1 MKLYSLLDEAC
12 FHLHSRIRE
21 FLVSPGMDT
30 NQEYLCMSELWKNPD
45 IKPLKKLFLQR
56 EEPAVQFNS
65 GTLALNRKA
74 KNNPDPTIY
83 PVLDWNDIKFQDVI
97 GEGNFGQVLK
107 ARIKKDGLRMDA
119 AIKRMKGQC
128 LATSR
133 QRFTWAGR
141 KLGFLLNLC
150 SMLLHYL
157 NKKLAWCQSCS
168 VQLQLIFPLRSAGDR
183 VRT

>member
-1 MKLYSLLDEAC
+1 M
-12 FHLHSRIRE
+12 IRKYIY
-21 FLVSPGMDT
+21 F
-30 NQEYLCMSELWKNPD
+30 
-45 IKPLKKLFLQR
+45 FFQR

-119 AIKRMKGQC
+119 AIKRMKGGWVG
-128 LATSR
+128 R
-133 QRFTWAGR
+133 QPFSGE
-141 KLGFLLNLC
+141 GDSHFLLRSSLC
-150 SMLLHYL
+150 GRILFRPEVALVADVVVVCADEGGVS
-157 NKKLAWCQSCS
+157 
-168 VQLQLIFPLRSAGDR
+168 FT
-183 VRT
+183 VRPMVDSIRIWM

>member
-1 MKLYSLLDEAC
+1 M
-12 FHLHSRIRE
+12 HLRI
-21 FLVSPGMDT
+21 T
-30 NQEYLCMSELWKNPD
+30 NV
-45 IKPLKKLFLQR
+45 LKTKMTRKYIFFQR

-119 AIKRMKGQC
+119 AIKRMKGQR
-128 LATSR
+128 LEDSLS
-133 QRFTWAGR
+133 
-141 KLGFLLNLC
+141 LGIGNSHFLLKSSLC
-150 SMLLHYL
+150 GHIYIKPEVALVSDV
-157 NKKLAWCQSCS
+157 AVCVC
-168 VQLQLIFPLRSAGDR
+168 R
-183 VRT
+183 

>member
-1 MKLYSLLDEAC
+1 M
-12 FHLHSRIRE
+12 
-21 FLVSPGMDT
+21 
-30 NQEYLCMSELWKNPD
+30 
-45 IKPLKKLFLQR
+45 
-56 EEPAVQFNS
+56 QFNS

-128 LATSR
+128 LRSS
-133 QRFTWAGR
+133 QHFTRVGR
-141 KLGFLLNLC
+141 KLDFLSNL
-150 SMLLHYL
+150 SAMVLHYL
-157 NKKLAWCQSCS
+157 NKKLA
-168 VQLQLIFPLRSAGDR
+168 
-183 VRT
+183 

>member
-1 MKLYSLLDEAC
+1 M
-12 FHLHSRIRE
+12 
-21 FLVSPGMDT
+21 
-30 NQEYLCMSELWKNPD
+30 
-45 IKPLKKLFLQR
+45 
-56 EEPAVQFNS
+56 QFNS

-128 LATSR
+128 VAKSSQHFSR
-133 QRFTWAGR
+133 VGR
-141 KLGFLLNLC
+141 KLDFLLNL
-150 SMLLHYL
+150 SSVVSHSLS
-157 NKKLAWCQSCS
+157 KTLAQG
-168 VQLQLIFPLRSAGDR
+168 QIQTLRATECDISFE
-183 VRT
+183 VSL

>member
-1 MKLYSLLDEAC
+1 M
-12 FHLHSRIRE
+12 
-21 FLVSPGMDT
+21 T
-30 NQEYLCMSELWKNPD
+30 NVLTQKKNG
-45 IKPLKKLFLQR
+45 IFSFQR

-119 AIKRMKGQC
+119 AIKRMKGLEDSICWGGETPLPVEIFRLWPYILQTRC
-128 LATSR
+128 CPGIR
-133 QRFTWAGR
+133 CDCYVQIRC
-141 KLGFLLNLC
+141 FL
-150 SMLLHYL
+150 
-157 NKKLAWCQSCS
+157 
-168 VQLQLIFPLRSAGDR
+168 
-183 VRT
+183 

>member
-1 MKLYSLLDEAC
+1 M
-12 FHLHSRIRE
+12 
-21 FLVSPGMDT
+21 
-30 NQEYLCMSELWKNPD
+30 
-45 IKPLKKLFLQR
+45 
-56 EEPAVQFNS
+56 QFNS

-128 LATSR
+128 MPRSS
-133 QRFTWAGR
+133 QHFTRVGGQ
-141 KLGFLLNLC
+141 LDFLLNLSSKVSYSFKQKIGTMLDRAALC
-150 SMLLHYL
+150 S
-157 NKKLAWCQSCS
+157 
-168 VQLQLIFPLRSAGDR
+168 
-183 VRT
+183 

>member
-1 MKLYSLLDEAC
+1 M
-12 FHLHSRIRE
+12 
-21 FLVSPGMDT
+21 
-30 NQEYLCMSELWKNPD
+30 
-45 IKPLKKLFLQR
+45 
-56 EEPAVQFNS
+56 QFNS

-128 LATSR
+128 LDCSS
-133 QRFTWAGR
+133 QHFTRVGGQ
-141 KLGFLLNLC
+141 LDFLLNL
-150 SMLLHYL
+150 SPKVLHSL
-157 NKKLAWCQSCS
+157 NKKLAWCQVELLC
-168 VQLQLIFPLRSAGDR
+168 ATEGD
-183 VRT
+183 VSFEGQDVNMKA

>member
-1 MKLYSLLDEAC
+1 M
-12 FHLHSRIRE
+12 
-21 FLVSPGMDT
+21 
-30 NQEYLCMSELWKNPD
+30 
-45 IKPLKKLFLQR
+45 
-56 EEPAVQFNS
+56 QFNS

-128 LATSR
+128 LEDSLS
-133 QRFTWAGR
+133 AGR
-141 KLGFLLNLC
+141 GDSYFLLKSSLC
-150 SMLLHYL
+150 GHIVFKPEVALVSAVLVVCADEGVVSFKVKLVLNSIRMLRTEGGATQTPECWFLRIWQCY
-157 NKKLAWCQSCS
+157 CS
-168 VQLQLIFPLRSAGDR
+168 AIHCPFGGSVIVSYWAHS
-183 VRT
+183 

>member
-1 MKLYSLLDEAC
+1 MKTIS
-12 FHLHSRIRE
+12 F
-21 FLVSPGMDT
+21 
-30 NQEYLCMSELWKNPD
+30 
-45 IKPLKKLFLQR
+45 QR

-65 GTLALNRKA
+65 GTLALNRKT

-128 LATSR
+128 LARSSQHFSR
-133 QRFTWAGR
+133 VGR
-141 KLGFLLNLC
+141 KLVFLSELF
-150 SMLLHYL
+150 SVVLHSL
-157 NKKLAWCQSCS
+157 SKTLARCQR
-168 VQLQLIFPLRSAGDR
+168 QLFRAIEGEVSFEVSL
-183 VRT
+183 

>member
-1 MKLYSLLDEAC
+1 M
-12 FHLHSRIRE
+12 
-21 FLVSPGMDT
+21 
-30 NQEYLCMSELWKNPD
+30 
-45 IKPLKKLFLQR
+45 
-56 EEPAVQFNS
+56 QFNS

-128 LATSR
+128 LAKSS
-133 QRFTWAGR
+133 QHFTGVGI
-141 KLGFLLNLC
+141 KLDFLSNLF
-150 SMLLHYL
+150 SMGLHYL
-157 NKKLAWCQSCS
+157 NKKLA
-168 VQLQLIFPLRSAGDR
+168 
-183 VRT
+183 

>member
-1 MKLYSLLDEAC
+1 
-12 FHLHSRIRE
+12 
-21 FLVSPGMDT
+21 MDT
-30 NQEYLCMSELWKNPD
+30 NQEVLHTSTLEVWKILTQNHEN
-45 IKPLKKLFLQR
+45 IFFQR

-128 LATSR
+128 LDRPSQHFR
-133 QRFTWAGR
+133 RVGR
-141 KLGFLLNLC
+141 KLDFLLNL
-150 SMLLHYL
+150 SSVVLHSL
-157 NKKLAWCQSCS
+157 SKTLAWCQI
-168 VQLQLIFPLRSAGDR
+168 QLLCASEGAVSFEVSLW
-183 VRT
+183 